1 VLILPCT
8 HFWHP
13 HSNSG
18 KNVSLQSFSCLW
30 KAWVLWAAKGAK
42 LSIHLQGNRLCA
54 IYTTNFSW
62 EPAHIECHFTVDVL
76 YVIGVYHFPIHSLLD
91 EDREDKQS
99 ECWFYHVLTFGTH
112 ILIVGRILLDEYRTS
127 NRSEFERAIAS
138 SYDSCQL
145 SVDVGSVFRW
155 HACICCRWCRWWAF
169 LLLYCSERNTFGK
182 NRSCRPRQSKCME
195 FWYDPWV

>member
-1 VLILPCT
+1 MFLLPLACSDYDIPVGCLLDEYREDKQSECWFYHVLTFGTHILIV
-8 HFWHP
+8 
-13 HSNSG
+13 G
-18 KNVSLQSFSCLW
+18 R
-30 KAWVLWAAKGAK
+30 
-42 LSIHLQGNRLCA
+42 I
-54 IYTTNFSW
+54 
-62 EPAHIECHFTVDVL
+62 
-76 YVIGVYHFPIHSLLD
+76 LLD